1 MSNAPPNV
9 VVERRAVPDE
19 DLQLEA
25 LMLLLKRKAT
35 GTSGGKDDAKGELKY
50 DSRARHRMSQQ

>member
-19 DLQLEA
+19 DLQLKA
-25 LMLLLKRKAT
+25 LMLLLKRKAP
-35 GTSGGKDDAKGELKY
+35 GTSGGKDDVKGELKY
-50 DSRARHRMSQQ
+50 DSRARRRMSQQ